1 MKKDSIFTKT
11 KVKGYLIKSK
21 YLPRTNKKN
30 PRAKVYLKR
39 DNNTTW
45 SKTIEWDSD
54 LDAVDNYYLACIGL
68 IREWPFNEHN
78 KDMEVLAI
86 GYENNN
92 YYFIVQ
98 SKVF

>member
-1 MKKDSIFTKT
+1 MKKDSIFFKK

-21 YLPRTNKKN
+21 YLPETNKLKA
-30 PRAKVYLKR
+30 RAKVYLKR
-39 DNNTTW
+39 DNTTTW

>member
-1 MKKDSIFTKT
+1 MKKDSIFFKT

-21 YLPRTNKKN
+21 YLPGTNKRN

-45 SKTIEWDSD
+45 SKTIQWNSD

-68 IREWPFNEHN
+68 IREWPFNEYN

-98 SKVF
+98 SRVF

>member
-1 MKKDSIFTKT
+1 MKKDSIFFKK

-21 YLPRTNKKN
+21 YLPGTNKKN

-45 SKTIEWDSD
+45 SKIIEWDSD

-98 SKVF
+98 SRVF

>member
-1 MKKDSIFTKT
+1 MKKDSILNQH

-21 YLPRTNKKN
+21 YLASTNKLKA
-30 PRAKVYLKR
+30 RAKVYLKR
-39 DNNTTW
+39 DNTTTW
-45 SKTIEWDSD
+45 SKTIEWNDD
-54 LDAVDNYYLACIGL
+54 IEAVDNYYLACIGL
-68 IREWPFNEHN
+68 IREWPFNEYN

>member
-1 MKKDSIFTKT
+1 MNKDSIFFKK

-21 YLPRTNKKN
+21 YLAGTNKKN

>member
-1 MKKDSIFTKT
+1 MNKDSIFFKK

-21 YLPRTNKKN
+21 YLAGTNKKN

-45 SKTIEWDSD
+45 SKTIEWDSY

>member
-21 YLPRTNKKN
+21 YLSGTNKKN

>member
-1 MKKDSIFTKT
+1 MKKESIFTKT

-21 YLPRTNKKN
+21 YLAGTNKKN

-45 SKTIEWDSD
+45 SKTIEWDSN
-54 LDAVDNYYLACIGL
+54 LDAIDNYYLACIGL

-92 YYFIVQ
+92 WYFIVQ

>member
-1 MKKDSIFTKT
+1 MKKESIFTKT

-21 YLPRTNKKN
+21 YLAGTNKKN

-45 SKTIEWDSD
+45 SKTIEWDSN
-54 LDAVDNYYLACIGL
+54 LDAIDNYYLACIGL

>member
-1 MKKDSIFTKT
+1 MNKDSIFFKK

-21 YLPRTNKKN
+21 YLAGTNKKN

-68 IREWPFNEHN
+68 IREWPFNEYN

>member
-1 MKKDSIFTKT
+1 MKKDSIFFKK

-21 YLPRTNKKN
+21 YLASTNKLKA
-30 PRAKVYLKR
+30 RAKVYLKR

-45 SKTIEWDSD
+45 SKIIEWDSD